1 MTTNDA
7 VAKRILKLMEEKHL
21 SQYKIEQKSAVYRGA
36 MSRILNFQNKSVT
49 LATVYKLARGF
60 DMTVLEF
67 LDDELFADDN
77 IEVE

>member
-7 VAKRILKLMEEKHL
+7 VAYRILKLMKEKGY

-36 MSRILNFQNKSVT
+36 MSRILSFKNKSVS
-49 LATVYKLARGF
+49 TVYKLARGF
-60 DMTVLEF
+60 DMTVPEF
-67 LDDELFADDN
+67 LDDELFADEN

>member
-7 VAKRILKLMEEKHL
+7 IAYRIIKLMKEKGY
-21 SQYKIEQKSAVYRGA
+21 SQYKIEQKSSVYRGA
-36 MSRILNFQNKSVT
+36 MNRILSLKNKSVT

-60 DMTVLEF
+60 NMSVIEF
-67 LDDELFADDN
+67 LNDDIFADEN

>member
-7 VAKRILKLMEEKHL
+7 IAQRILKLMKEKNYT
-21 SQYKIEQKSAVYRGA
+21 QYKIEQKSAVYHGA
-36 MSRILNFQNKSVT
+36 MNRILNGKNKSVT

-60 DMTVLEF
+60 DMTVPEF
-67 LDDELFADDN
+67 LDDALFADEN